1 MVLILKKNN
10 MENNGIAI
18 LIDKIK
24 LDKELMILDINF
36 IAFKEFLKII
46 NEKKINAE
54 TVDVILFNEI
64 KEIIN
69 NIIKIKIEINF
80 LKNNLKYNKENAN
93 N

>member
-1 MVLILKKNN
+1 MGNN
-10 MENNGIAI
+10 DIAI
-18 LIDKIK
+18 MIDKIK
-24 LDKELMILDINF
+24 LDKELMILDVNF

-80 LKNNLKYNKENAN
+80 LKNNLKYNKEKC
-93 N
+93 

>member
-1 MVLILKKNN
+1 MKNN
-10 MENNGIAI
+10 DIAI
-18 LIDKIK
+18 MIDKIK
-24 LDKELMILDINF
+24 LDKELMILDVNF

-80 LKNNLKYNKENAN
+80 LKNNLKYNKEKC
-93 N
+93 

>member
-1 MVLILKKNN
+1 

-80 LKNNLKYNKENAN
+80 LKNNLKYNKERC
-93 N
+93 

>member
-1 MVLILKKNN
+1 MRNN
-10 MENNGIAI
+10 EITI

-80 LKNNLKYNKENAN
+80 LKNNLKYNKERC
-93 N
+93 

>member
-1 MVLILKKNN
+1 MVLILKKKNMGNN
-10 MENNGIAI
+10 DITI
-18 LIDKIK
+18 LINKIK

-80 LKNNLKYNKENAN
+80 LKNNLKYNKEKC
-93 N
+93 

>member
-10 MENNGIAI
+10 MRNNEITI

-80 LKNNLKYNKENAN
+80 LKNNLKYNKERC
-93 N
+93 

>member
-1 MVLILKKNN
+1 MGNN
-10 MENNGIAI
+10 DITI
-18 LIDKIK
+18 LINKIK

-80 LKNNLKYNKENAN
+80 LKNNLKYNKEKC
-93 N
+93 